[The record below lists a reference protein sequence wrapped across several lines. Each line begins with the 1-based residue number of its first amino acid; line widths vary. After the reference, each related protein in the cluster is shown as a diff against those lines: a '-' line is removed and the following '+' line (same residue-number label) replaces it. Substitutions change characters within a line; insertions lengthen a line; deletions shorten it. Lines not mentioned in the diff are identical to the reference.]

1 MYRQILVSAILQPPT
16 NLTLVSKNFEHILT
30 WDDPNNE
37 SVIYYKVEYQKDGN
51 SVVSSKSCSNITT
64 RHCNLTKDFTDVLS
78 YYTPIVRSF
87 TDHEVSEI
95 AVTEDFWPL
104 SQTMLGPVLVDV
116 VPCMHCINV
125 SIHPPI
131 SHLWDETE
139 QHNVT
144 MVSDDVYPLLEY
156 NVSFGDSAE
165 VRRMLLYSHI
175 IAKTWHTKMLTNLNP
190 TVTLNLRPN
199 TNYCVLVEVK
209 SGSNMAPFIPSAPKC
224 AITGDV
230 SRVDRTYVIL
240 PAVCGVL
247 LFVGVLLCLFAL
259 DKAGYI
265 GMHRKFFPKIL
276 KSMPQSESR
285 YSNECTPA
293 YIVPVE
299 VVSQKINI
307 EKSQE
312 NEDHYKEGGYASRKN
327 LLDSDTS
334 AGDSS
339 GPVLSSNSSSL
350 ESSDQMTGSS
360 DEERIST
367 MHPVDLDIITDS
379 SGSFSPI
386 PNTALESSSDL
397 SFSNSGVFN
406 VNLNS
411 ICMGNP
417 VNTWTGLKNGGSL
430 EVKPTDELD
439 MNSGQGLPLN
449 GDINSCTSIVLV
461 DLQSMPIEYDSDNYE
476 DHLSDNGD
484 NCDVD
489 DQVVSGYMRR

>member
-37 SVIYYKVEYQKDGN
+37 SVIYYKVEYEKDGN

-64 RHCNLTKDFTDVLS
+64 RHCNLTKDFTDIWS
-78 YYTPIVRSF
+78 TYRPIVRSF
-87 TDHEVSEI
+87 TDHEVSKI
-95 AVTEDFWPL
+95 AVAEGFCPVKK
-104 SQTMLGPVLVDV
+104 TMLGPVLVDV

-131 SHLWDETE
+131 SHLWDENE

-165 VRRMLLYSHI
+165 SLS
-175 IAKTWHTKMLTNLNP
+175 TKMLTNLNP

-199 TNYCVLVEVK
+199 TNYCVVVEVEAGFNTAK
-209 SGSNMAPFIPSAPKC
+209 PSILSAPKC

-230 SRVDRTYVIL
+230 SRVDRTHVIL
-240 PAVCGVL
+240 PAVCGIL

-339 GPVLSSNSSSL
+339 GPVLLSNSSSL

-397 SFSNSGVFN
+397 SFNNSGVVN

-449 GDINSCTSIVLV
+449 VDISSCTSIVLV

>member
-1 MYRQILVSAILQPPT
+1 MASLTPLLLICHVIFLVSAVLHPPT
-16 NLTLVSKNFEHILT
+16 NLRLVSKNFEHILI

-37 SVIYYKVEYQKDGN
+37 SVIYYKVEYQESGH

-64 RHCNLTKDFTDVLS
+64 RHCNLTKDFTDVMS
-78 YYTPIVRSF
+78 TYMPIVRSF
-87 TDHEVSEI
+87 TDHEVSNTTV
-95 AVTEDFWPL
+95 AKGFCPFSDT
-104 SQTMLGPVLVDV
+104 TLGPVIVDV

-144 MVSDDVYPLLEY
+144 MVSDEVYPYLEY
-156 NVSFGDSAE
+156 TVHFGDSAE
-165 VRRMLLYSHI
+165 S
-175 IAKTWHTKMLTNLNP
+175 WHTKMLNSVDA

-199 TNYCVLVEVK
+199 TNYCVSVDVK
-209 SGSNMAPFIPSAPKC
+209 TGSNIASSIQSAPKC

-230 SRVDRTYVIL
+230 SRVGRTHVIL
-240 PAVCGVL
+240 PAVCGTL
-247 LFVGVLLCLFAL
+247 LFVGLLLCLFAL

-265 GMHRKFFPKIL
+265 GMHRKFFPKML
-276 KSMPQSESR
+276 KSLPQSESR
-285 YSNECTPA
+285 YSNECTSPA

-299 VVSQKINI
+299 VVSQKIDM

-334 AGDSS
+334 GGDSS
-339 GPVLSSNSSSL
+339 GPVLSSNSSSI
-350 ESSDQMTGSS
+350 ETSDQMTGSS

-386 PNTALESSSDL
+386 PTTALEPSSDL
-397 SFSNSGVFN
+397 SFNNSGVFN

-430 EVKPTDELD
+430 EVKPTDEPD

-449 GDINSCTSIVLV
+449 GDISACTSIVLV
-461 DLQSMPIEYDSDNYE
+461 DLQPMPIEYDSDNCEE
-476 DHLSDNGD
+476 DLSDNGD
-484 NCDVD
+484 DCDVD